1 MDQQQL
7 LFNLRKIR
15 ELKGYSQE
23 YMAQQLEI
31 STKSYSRIEKGETK
45 LSILRLDRIASIL
58 GLTVNEVIEFDSSTL
73 LKGKL
78 EN

>member
-1 MDQQQL
+1 MNQQQL

-15 ELKGYSQE
+15 ELNGFSQE

-31 STKSYSRIEKGETK
+31 STKTYSRIESGETK

-58 GLTVNEVIEFDSSTL
+58 GISVNEVIEFDSSTL

>member
-1 MDQQQL
+1 MDQQKL

-31 STKSYSRIEKGETK
+31 STKTYSRLESGETK
-45 LSILRLDRIASIL
+45 LPIMRLDKIVYVL
-58 GLTVNEVIEFDSSTL
+58 GITVSDVIEFDSSSVFRT
-73 LKGKL
+73 KF